1 MTHLHVSIS
10 SKTNWCLPGQKLAT
24 KQSNK
29 GIQLLCSTKKYR
41 ISVVIFSHGW
51 DANNKH
57 MKQKIKL
64 RHLSVTN
71 SKHRSRILLGVSDV
85 AKSLSLSL
93 SLSLSINAVMIE
105 GNFVGKPRKNTVPGK
120 SLLISF
126 PLFPLS
132 VF

>member
-71 SKHRSRILLGVSDV
+71 SKHSKV
-85 AKSLSLSL
+85 SL